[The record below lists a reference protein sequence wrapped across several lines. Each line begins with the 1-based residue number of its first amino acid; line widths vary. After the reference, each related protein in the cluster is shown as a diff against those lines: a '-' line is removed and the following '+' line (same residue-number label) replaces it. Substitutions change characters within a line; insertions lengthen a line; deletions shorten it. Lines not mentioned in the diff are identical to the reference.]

1 MGPPFVRL
9 MRTLKIWTHF
19 TTDILQS
26 KTQEKDGG
34 WFPMNFMKSLYHYII
49 FHLELNLLD
58 ESLLVCIIEI
68 HHSHSWLINSFII
81 FPSLLISSLP
91 SGEEVGELSYNVM
104 ETLNCGLYLIILD
117 AVKLSP
123 RIQKICKTWNSKC
136 ILERKTK
143 VRSWDHFAGNYKK
156 KYWNILV

>member
-1 MGPPFVRL
+1 

-19 TTDILQS
+19 TTGILQS

-91 SGEEVGELSYNVM
+91 SEKEVGELSYNVM
-104 ETLNCGLYLIILD
+104 ETLNCGLYLIILG

-143 VRSWDHFAGNYKK
+143 VRSWDHFTGNYKK